1 MSSNPLMMGYD
12 GGDLLRTGAVWPAV
26 GLLPRPVCAGC
37 GRWPVWPVAPV
48 SDESALEV
56 A

>member
-1 MSSNPLMMGYD
+1 MGY
-12 GGDLLRTGAVWPAV
+12 GGAVLLLTGAVWPKV
-26 GLLPRPVCAGC
+26 GSLPRHVCAGC
-37 GRWPVWPVAPV
+37 GQWPVWPAALV